1 MSDRTKEWAPD
12 ERLQAASEGRE
23 LILPGRPDCPTCHG
37 DPVPAPNAPSPKT
50 VNACRTEEIP
60 MARDS
65 DVIEAYWGE
74 FLVSCF
80 PLEASINYC
89 SHGCAYCFANLNSPD
104 RRGDIEAAT
113 RMITGFHT
121 RTSPA
126 AMLLKAGYPLLV
138 SNRVDPFS
146 TSNERQAIPLM
157 ELATE
162 MGVPLAIQTKG
173 GRHVDQAL
181 AFMRPASWY
190 ISLSFD
196 DDAKRARVEPGA
208 PSVDDRL
215 RLIEKLRAQGHT
227 VVLGLNPAVPE
238 WCDNFDALVQRAVDA
253 GAEGVWAEP
262 LHLSTQQQGRMN
274 EREKAAVSLPV
285 LDRMRM
291 RGRQPADEAAWSA
304 VKDAATRRG
313 LPFFYVGQWEPSRFW
328 EVMRRPYEKT
338 FPVLQDAIN
347 ACHAGLEDGDLLTFD
362 EFAAPFLSRLP
373 DWEEC
378 NFRHYIAAKDQQFA
392 KRNHLPPMGYR
403 GVLELLW
410 SSERMGP
417 VANQAFSWA
426 GEDNGD
432 GTWDQLTDDEGRP
445 ILVFCKEGT
454 TELFRE
460 IPGEAD
466 AAAE

>member
-1 MSDRTKEWAPD
+1 
-12 ERLQAASEGRE
+12 
-23 LILPGRPDCPTCHG
+23 
-37 DPVPAPNAPSPKT
+37 
-50 VNACRTEEIP
+50 

-80 PLEASINYC
+80 PLEASLNYC

-113 RMITGFHT
+113 RLITGFHT

-126 AMLLKAGYPLLV
+126 ARLLKAGYPLLI
-138 SNRVDPFS
+138 SNRVDPFAS
-146 TSNERQAIPLM
+146 SNERQAIPLM

-173 GRHVDQAL
+173 GRNVDQAL

-215 RLIEKLRAQGHT
+215 RLIEKLRKHGHT

-238 WCDNFDALVQRAVDA
+238 WCDDFDALVKRAADA
-253 GAEGVWAEP
+253 GAEGVWAQT
-262 LHLSTQQQGRMN
+262 LHLSTQQQATMS
-274 EREKAAVSLPV
+274 EREKAAVSLPI
-285 LDRMRM
+285 LDRMR
-291 RGRQPADEAAWSA
+291 RRSESPEDAAAFDA
-304 VKDAATRRG
+304 VKSAAMRHG
-313 LPFFYVGQWEPSRFW
+313 LPFFSVGGWEPSDFW
-328 EVMRRPYEKT
+328 RVMRRPYEKT

-347 ACHAGLEDGDLLTFD
+347 ASHAGLEDGDTLTFD
-362 EFAAPFLSRLP
+362 EFAAPFLAKLP
-373 DWEEC
+373 DWGGC
-378 NFRHYIAAKDQQFA
+378 NFRHYIAARDQQYA
-392 KRNHLPPMGYR
+392 KRNQIPPMGYR
-403 GVLELLW
+403 GVLEILW
-410 SSERMGP
+410 GSERMGP
-417 VANQAFSWA
+417 AANPAFAWA

-432 GTWDQLTDDEGRP
+432 GTWDQLVDDEGRP
-445 ILVFCKEGT
+445 ILVFCKGST
-454 TELFRE
+454 DQLFRE
-460 IPGEAD
+460 IPPEAD